1 MGQFHEY
8 LKVKSD
14 KIFVLLSSPN
24 DMTAQTEYYSLLI
37 MYALNRRIFN
47 TKDQERDLFKKIWG
61 LQKLCPLII
70 VYNNIKCSPG
80 QFLMTMCPLAKKS
93 NSLVPKEVGPFLM
106 DEMKQRNANFQVS
119 IQSFYMRLVDWI
131 IKMNSDF
138 LRAEVYNGDDKY
150 LERRALLIN
159 VGINLATQI
168 KRTVKSLLM
177 IH

>member
-1 MGQFHEY
+1 MGQLHEY

-106 DEMKQRNANFQVS
+106 DEMK
-119 IQSFYMRLVDWI
+119 
-131 IKMNSDF
+131 
-138 LRAEVYNGDDKY
+138 
-150 LERRALLIN
+150 
-159 VGINLATQI
+159 
-168 KRTVKSLLM
+168 
-177 IH
+177 

>member
-106 DEMKQRNANFQVS
+106 DEMKQRNANF
-119 IQSFYMRLVDWI
+119 
-131 IKMNSDF
+131 
-138 LRAEVYNGDDKY
+138 
-150 LERRALLIN
+150 
-159 VGINLATQI
+159 
-168 KRTVKSLLM
+168 
-177 IH
+177 